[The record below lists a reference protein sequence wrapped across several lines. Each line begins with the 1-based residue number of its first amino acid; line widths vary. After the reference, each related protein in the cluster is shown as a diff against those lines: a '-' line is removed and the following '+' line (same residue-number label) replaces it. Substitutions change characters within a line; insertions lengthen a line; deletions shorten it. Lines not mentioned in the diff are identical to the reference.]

1 MTKLTDDNK
10 RWCVYGIALNNVLVP
25 SIRPILEQVIL
36 NEYNDLQLKHGI
48 AGQKSHS
55 LPVSKYPKRNMKYEN
70 INGNDTKSRI
80 SFDYKIT
87 SHVDFAKLFLQNY
100 MAKFNA
106 FNETCDAS
114 AVLLLLG
121 RIPVFNAALQTSA
134 NTVRE
139 GRNAWGH
146 CNFTEWNEANFT
158 KRFDEMKQLATGVGL
173 SPADESKI
181 LADLKDWEDKGTCF
195 YPLYYLS

>member
-1 MTKLTDDNK
+1 
-10 RWCVYGIALNNVLVP
+10 
-25 SIRPILEQVIL
+25 
-36 NEYNDLQLKHGI
+36 
-48 AGQKSHS
+48 
-55 LPVSKYPKRNMKYEN
+55 MKYEN

-80 SFDYKIT
+80 HFDYKVT

-106 FNETCDAS
+106 FNQTCDAS
-114 AVLLLLG
+114 AVLILLG
-121 RIPVFNAALQTSA
+121 RIPMFNAALQTAA

-173 SPADESKI
+173 PAADESKI
-181 LADLKDWEDKGTCF
+181 YAPPWENSKLDYMVKIPTEGFFLFSWLKHAR
-195 YPLYYLS
+195 

>member
-1 MTKLTDDNK
+1 
-10 RWCVYGIALNNVLVP
+10 
-25 SIRPILEQVIL
+25 
-36 NEYNDLQLKHGI
+36 
-48 AGQKSHS
+48 
-55 LPVSKYPKRNMKYEN
+55 MKYEN

-80 SFDYKIT
+80 PFDYKIT
-87 SHVDFAKLFLQNY
+87 SHVDFAKLFLHNY

-121 RIPVFNAALQTSA
+121 RTPVFHAALQTAA

-146 CNFTEWNEANFT
+146 CNITEWNEASFT
-158 KRFDEMKQLATGVGL
+158 KRFDEMKQLVTGVGL
-173 SPADESKI
+173 SSADESKI
-181 LADLKDWEDKGTCF
+181 LADLKDWEDKGTC
-195 YPLYYLS
+195 LSFILFILKFLVAYCYSAIGTTCRIADAIR